1 MIHIKEV
8 IHELEKLAPL
18 AYQESYDNA
27 GLLVGSPETAVAG
40 ILFALDVTEQV
51 IDEAIKKNCNLI
63 VAHHPI
69 IFKGL
74 KKLNGKNYVER
85 TVIKAIKNDVAIYA
99 SHTNLDH
106 VTKGVNWQIGEKL
119 GLQNLKV
126 LVPKKQWLTK
136 LAFFA
141 PVKNTQSILDALFA
155 AGAGHIGN
163 YEHCSFRTEGT
174 GTFLPGDLANPVIGS
189 NGALEE
195 VREHRSEVM
204 FPSHLQS
211 KIVAVLK
218 KHHPYEEVAY
228 YLTALENENQEVG
241 AGAFGE
247 LQHPMPAEDFLRF
260 LKMQMQTGVI
270 KYTDSVSKSIQ
281 RVAICGGA
289 GSFLLP
295 DAIRAQADVFIT
307 GDYKYHEFF
316 DAEDRIMICDIGH
329 YESEVFTKNLLYNYL
344 SGKFSNFALC
354 LSEVNTNPVRY
365 FV

>member
-1 MIHIKEV
+1 MTYIKE
-8 IHELEKLAPL
+8 IINELEKLAPP

-27 GLLVGSPETAVAG
+27 GLLVGSSEIEITSV
-40 ILFALDVTEQV
+40 LFTLDVTEEV
-51 IDEAIKKNCNLI
+51 IGEAVERNCNLI

-99 SHTNLDH
+99 THTNLDH
-106 VTKGVNWQIGEKL
+106 VNKGVNWQIGERL

-126 LVPKKQWLTK
+126 LVPKKQLLTK
-136 LAFFA
+136 LAFFV
-141 PVKNTQSILDALFA
+141 PVENTQSVLDALFA

-163 YEHCSFRTEGT
+163 YEHCSFRAEGT
-174 GTFLPGDLANPVIGS
+174 GTFLPGDAANPVIGS
-189 NGALEE
+189 KGELEE
-195 VREHRSEVM
+195 VKEHRVEVM
-204 FPSHLQS
+204 FPSYLEL
-211 KIVAVLK
+211 KILSTLK
-218 KHHPYEEVAY
+218 KTHPYEEVAY

-241 AGAFGE
+241 AGAVGH
-247 LQHPMPAEDFLRF
+247 LANPMTPADFLRF
-260 LKMQMQTGVI
+260 LKKQMNAGVV
-270 KYTDSVSKSIQ
+270 KYTEPVSKSIQ

-289 GSFLLP
+289 GSFLLQ
-295 DAIRAQADVFIT
+295 DAIRAQADVFVT
-307 GDYKYHEFF
+307 ADYKYHEFF
-316 DAEDRIMICDIGH
+316 DAENRITICDIGH